1 MAGRSQ
7 YLLYYYSTYL
17 TTHIIFRIR
26 SISVYFGAIAH
37 LFTSGDSMLE
47 RDFHVV
53 PAGEVSCHHVRLLT
67 PCIIAL
73 GISNVRG
80 FIVILFSN

>member
-1 MAGRSQ
+1 MACLSH

-47 RDFHVV
+47 RDFHEV
-53 PAGEVSCHHVRLLT
+53 PAGEVSCL
-67 PCIIAL
+67 
-73 GISNVRG
+73 
-80 FIVILFSN
+80 